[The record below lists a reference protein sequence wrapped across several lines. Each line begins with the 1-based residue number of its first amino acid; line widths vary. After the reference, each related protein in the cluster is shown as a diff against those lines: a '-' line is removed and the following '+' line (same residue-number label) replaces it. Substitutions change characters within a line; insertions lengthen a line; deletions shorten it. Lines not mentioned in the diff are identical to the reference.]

1 MKKLV
6 ALSIAAAITS
16 GAAMANV
23 IVNETTTNK
32 AVAETH
38 DFFLEKGNRVK
49 LQFPIAESHFAWQN
63 ISRFYNTAQI
73 ERDGA
78 VYQFP
83 YSIDDN
89 IGNIKATVQGKELT
103 LNQHLDNYPVDAF
116 LVVKNGEIVFERYNT
131 MRKTDKHNWFS
142 NSKITTGI
150 ELAKLV
156 EEGKVKEQDPVSKYI
171 PELKGSAWDTVK
183 VIDVANMATGLNATE
198 HDEPNPD
205 SRTNPDQPFF
215 KWLVSIGVFDGDS
228 TQKPL
233 DVLSEMTRRQE
244 AGKTFEYNS
253 INTFVLARIIENVR
267 GLPMNEIISRDLW
280 QKMGAN
286 NDAYTVVSP
295 VGGYPLMFFSM
306 NSTIED
312 MAKFG
317 MLLTPSGAKLGDGAV
332 SKEVVQRIQA
342 SGKQEAFEGG
352 YVGKVMANS
361 FYNDS
366 NLKNGY
372 MFDTIFEDGDLY
384 KGGVGGQG
392 IYISPDKDLVV
403 TFFST
408 STGKNQEETYAREI
422 AKYFANN

>member
-1 MKKLV
+1 
-6 ALSIAAAITS
+6 
-16 GAAMANV
+16 
-23 IVNETTTNK
+23 
-32 AVAETH
+32 
-38 DFFLEKGNRVK
+38 
-49 LQFPIAESHFAWQN
+49 
-63 ISRFYNTAQI
+63 
-73 ERDGA
+73 
-78 VYQFP
+78 
-83 YSIDDN
+83 
-89 IGNIKATVQGKELT
+89 
-103 LNQHLDNYPVDAF
+103 
-116 LVVKNGEIVFERYNT
+116 
-131 MRKTDKHNWFS
+131 
-142 NSKITTGI
+142 
-150 ELAKLV
+150 
-156 EEGKVKEQDPVSKYI
+156 
-171 PELKGSAWDTVK
+171 
-183 VIDVANMATGLNATE
+183 
-198 HDEPNPD
+198 
-205 SRTNPDQPFF
+205 
-215 KWLVSIGVFDGDS
+215 
-228 TQKPL
+228 
-233 DVLSEMTRRQE
+233 
-244 AGKTFEYNS
+244 
-253 INTFVLARIIENVR
+253 
-267 GLPMNEIISRDLW
+267 
-280 QKMGAN
+280 
-286 NDAYTVVSP
+286 
-295 VGGYPLMFFSM
+295 MFFSM

>member
-89 IGNIKATVQGKELT
+89 IGNIKATVHGKERT

-286 NDAYTVVSP
+286 NDAYTVVS
-295 VGGYPLMFFSM
+295 
-306 NSTIED
+306 
-312 MAKFG
+312 
-317 MLLTPSGAKLGDGAV
+317 
-332 SKEVVQRIQA
+332 R
-342 SGKQEAFEGG
+342 
-352 YVGKVMANS
+352 
-361 FYNDS
+361 
-366 NLKNGY
+366 
-372 MFDTIFEDGDLY
+372 
-384 KGGVGGQG
+384 
-392 IYISPDKDLVV
+392 LVV
-403 TFFST
+403 
-408 STGKNQEETYAREI
+408 I
-422 AKYFANN
+422 H